1 MLLYSSDISLKEI
14 TIFFVIMPEL
24 PEVET
29 FKRYLD
35 RTSLK
40 QSINKVQISDK
51 RILDT
56 EEDNLKK
63 LLKDKQFES
72 STRHGKYLLVS
83 LKPGFLILHFGMSGD
98 LEYYDSKE
106 EPPKFSK
113 VIFHFKN
120 GFNLAYISIRMFG
133 KVSIANSIEEF
144 IEDKKLGPDAY
155 KMTLV
160 EFQEAVQRRKS
171 IAKNALLNQSF
182 IAGVGNI
189 YSDEILFRTKI
200 HPKTNMNSLSDS
212 KVKELFVNIKEVL
225 EYGIQKKGDLSTY
238 SNEFLIPHRKKEEK
252 CPICNS
258 DITRFEISGRHGFF
272 CPSCQSKS

>member
-1 MLLYSSDISLKEI
+1 
-14 TIFFVIMPEL
+14 MPEL

-40 QSINKVQISDK
+40 QVIKDVRVIDN

-56 EEDNLKK
+56 EEKK
-63 LLKDKQFES
+63 LSKFLKAKRFES
-72 STRHGKYLLVS
+72 SIRHGKYLLVYINPQY
-83 LKPGFLILHFGMSGD
+83 LVMHFGMSGD
-98 LEYYDSKE
+98 LEYYDDKE

-113 VIFHFKN
+113 VIFQFNN

-133 KVSIANSIEEF
+133 KVSVFNSIEEF
-144 IEDKKLGPDAY
+144 IENKKLGLDAY
-155 KMTLV
+155 KMALE
-160 EFQEAVQRRKS
+160 EFQVAVQRRKAM
-171 IAKNALLNQSF
+171 AKNALLNQSF

-200 HPKTNMNSLSDS
+200 HPKTKINTLSEG
-212 KVKELFVNIKEVL
+212 KVKELYTNIKDVL
-225 EYGIQKKGDLSTY
+225 EYGIKKKGDLSTY
-238 SNEFLIPHRKKEEK
+238 PKEFLIPHRKKEGK
-252 CPICNS
+252 CPTCNN

-272 CPSCQSKS
+272 CPSCQSN

>member
-1 MLLYSSDISLKEI
+1 
-14 TIFFVIMPEL
+14 MPEL

-40 QSINKVQISDK
+40 QVIKGVQVIDN

-56 EEDNLKK
+56 EEKQLSKFLKAK
-63 LLKDKQFES
+63 RFES
-72 STRHGKYLLVS
+72 SIRYGKYLLVY
-83 LKPGFLILHFGMSGD
+83 LNPRYLVMHFGMSGD
-98 LEYYDSKE
+98 LEYYDDKE

-113 VIFHFKN
+113 VIFQFNN

-133 KVSIANSIEEF
+133 KVSVANSIEEF
-144 IEDKKLGPDAY
+144 IENKKLGPDAY
-155 KMTLV
+155 KMTLE
-160 EFQEAVQRRKS
+160 EFQKAVQRRS
-171 IAKNALLNQSF
+171 AIAKNALLNQSF

-200 HPKTNMNSLSDS
+200 HPKTNINTLSEG
-212 KVKELFVNIKEVL
+212 KVKELYANIKDVL
-225 EYGIQKKGDLSTY
+225 EFGIKKKGDLSTY
-238 SNEFLIPHRKKEEK
+238 PNEFLIPHRKKEEK
-252 CPICNS
+252 CPTCNN

-272 CPSCQSKS
+272 CPSCQSN